1 MNRGRAYLS
10 RLHFILKRMQHR
22 KPLKAH
28 KDARTLAREN
38 ASKIKEEK
46 RMETRK
52 EKRKRSTEPRTWKR
66 PKAIT
71 WDEATGCPSS
81 LWQPHQGV
89 VSFVPTH
96 TSRGWGPTTILRA
109 PSLDSPVKALP
120 HTEVFLDTSDPA
132 DQTQKH
138 NACQGGNTA
147 LGTERV
153 LIPHHLHLHTWV
165 APSSCNPSPFTNLAP
180 YSGHASSSPPLVFL
194 EDEATFPGLQAFFFL
209 H

>member
-1 MNRGRAYLS
+1 
-10 RLHFILKRMQHR
+10 
-22 KPLKAH
+22 
-28 KDARTLAREN
+28 
-38 ASKIKEEK
+38 
-46 RMETRK
+46 METRK
-52 EKRKRSTEPRTWKR
+52 EKRKRSTEPRAWKR

-81 LWQPHQGV
+81 LWQPYQGV

-194 EDEATFPGLQAFFFL
+194 EDEATFPGLQAFFFSTNAAENDFREFLAARLL
-209 H
+209 HHWSIKEGQCGTYVVRDSRRGKL